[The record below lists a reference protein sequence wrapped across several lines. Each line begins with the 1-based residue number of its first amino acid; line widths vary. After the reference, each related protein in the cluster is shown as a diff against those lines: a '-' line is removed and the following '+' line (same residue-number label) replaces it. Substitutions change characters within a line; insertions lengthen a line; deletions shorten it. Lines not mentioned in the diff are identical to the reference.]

1 MFVNKESYL
10 QLFSGLQEKNVS
22 LIAVSKTKPV
32 AAIEELYALGHR
44 DFGENYV
51 QELLSKSEVLP
62 KDIHW
67 HFIGHLQSNKVKQ
80 IISFVHLIHGVDSE
94 KLLVEIQK
102 QSLKAGRHVD
112 VLLQMHIAKEETKYG
127 LDEKELSQIL
137 ANINNHAYPNVNIRG
152 LMGMASFT
160 DNLTEVRNEFRQLKL
175 YFDDARKRLNETM
188 FDTLSMGMSGD
199 YQIAV
204 EEGSTMIRIGSL
216 LFGKRN

>member
-10 QLFSGLQEKNVS
+10 HLFSALQEKNVS
-22 LIAVSKTKPV
+22 LVAVSKTKPV

-62 KDIHW
+62 KDIRW

-94 KLLVEIQK
+94 KLLEEIQK
-102 QSLKAGRHVD
+102 LALKAGCQVD

>member
-10 QLFSGLQEKNVS
+10 HLFSALQEKNVS
-22 LIAVSKTKPV
+22 LVAVSKTKPV

-62 KDIHW
+62 KDIRW

-94 KLLVEIQK
+94 KLLEEIQK
-102 QSLKAGRHVD
+102 QALKAGCQVD

-137 ANINNHAYPNVNIRG
+137 TKIKNGAYPNVNIRG

-160 DNLTEVRNEFRQLKL
+160 ENIIEVSNEFKELKMQ
-175 YFDDARKRLNETM
+175 FDYANKAIGHPN
-188 FDTLSMGMSGD
+188 FDILSMGMSGD
-199 YQIAV
+199 YQIAM
-204 EEGSTMIRIGSL
+204 EEGSNMVRIGSL
-216 LFGKRN
+216 LFGQRK